1 MQVLDYTLSI
11 ILHFESLH
19 SNSPSDSPLPNLDTH
34 TYVTIM
40 SVYPEFLREGEEH
53 VVDPIRSDFIRNK
66 DAMPI
71 FQVVTR
77 IGQTSTVIGYDVF
90 KYCIHLLLPFSIF
103 ISNTMTVPTNEKDL
117 SGRPGHLNEAQQQ
130 ALDEFKA
137 RVEGE
142 HDQSQRK
149 WFNDTTLL

>member
-1 MQVLDYTLSI
+1 M
-11 ILHFESLH
+11 
-19 SNSPSDSPLPNLDTH
+19 
-34 TYVTIM
+34 
-40 SVYPEFLREGEEH
+40 
-53 VVDPIRSDFIRNK
+53 
-66 DAMPI
+66 AMPI

-77 IGQTSTVIGYDVF
+77 IGQTSTVIGYDDVF
-90 KYCIHLLLPFSIF
+90 KYCIHLLPPFIIF

-137 RVEGE
+137 KVEGQ